1 MFHWMKAKEINE
13 PYPFARFNKKPRVI
27 TYTEEEY
34 KKAVGSMTS
43 DWDKLET
50 DVLFDLC
57 QRLNLRF
64 IVIADR
70 FSFELQD
77 RIDALNCVQASKP
90 AAKGRKRE
98 IKAASKTIVRDR
110 TVDELKERYYSV
122 AAEILKLRG
131 DHEHPIVQK
140 PFNFEMEVRRK
151 NNLEKIFM
159 RTKDQIDR
167 EKYCLSE
174 LKKIE

>member
-34 KKAVGSMTS
+34 KMAVGSMTS

-70 FSFELQD
+70 FSSELQD
-77 RIDALNCVQASKP
+77 RIDALNCV
-90 AAKGRKRE
+90 
-98 IKAASKTIVRDR
+98 
-110 TVDELKERYYSV
+110 
-122 AAEILKLRG
+122 
-131 DHEHPIVQK
+131 
-140 PFNFEMEVRRK
+140 
-151 NNLEKIFM
+151 
-159 RTKDQIDR
+159 
-167 EKYCLSE
+167 
-174 LKKIE
+174 